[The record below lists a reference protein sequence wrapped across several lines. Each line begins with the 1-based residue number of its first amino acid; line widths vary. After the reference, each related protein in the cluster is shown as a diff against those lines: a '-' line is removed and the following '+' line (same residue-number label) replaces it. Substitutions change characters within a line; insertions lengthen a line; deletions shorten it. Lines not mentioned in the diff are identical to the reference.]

1 MAGPFI
7 TRDFE
12 LFAQLESAWGTSPG
26 ALAGADAFKSRTKFP
41 FKRNKARYDRDN
53 DMDNGQRSVLTTQG
67 GRESG
72 GWSASLDVIPSG
84 VSATPTEPDVDP
96 FLEAHLGTKHKATAH
111 TTTTAGSV
119 GTDIILTGG
128 GVAASGIQ
136 VGDLIAVDVST
147 AVGYEVRQVVTTGV
161 GGADHIAV
169 DRAFTT
175 DPASGRTV
183 KVGTTY
189 RLSASALKSVHL
201 WGYLNG
207 DNFRHKMPGAI
218 VKELGIDIDFNGET
232 PVASMSLSGD
242 GQAIATHATARPT
255 PVTAGQPLLPS
266 QGKVFIGASGLL
278 SLTKAGIKSVSAL
291 ELRQSE
297 STSLFPTGVKGTA
310 NKARYNITQTLE
322 MLLMSGTI
330 EGYYDNAAAL
340 TAYDVIVQL
349 GITPGQIVAWRTPS
363 FIPDVDPGD
372 TGDEV
377 TLSLAGRCYGLTN
390 VDTEVSLAFL

>member
-1 MAGPFI
+1 MPGPFI

-12 LFAQLESAWGTSPG
+12 LFVQLESAWGTSPG
-26 ALAGADAFKSRTKFP
+26 ALAGADAFRSRTKFP
-41 FKRNKARYDRDN
+41 FKRNKGRYDRDN

-111 TTTTAGSV
+111 TTTAAGSV
-119 GTDIILTGG
+119 GVTLNLTPGG
-128 GVAASGIQ
+128 GAASGIQ
-136 VGDLIAVDVST
+136 TGDLIAVDVSA
-147 AVGYEVRQVVTTGV
+147 AVGYEVRQVTNIVTDVVT
-161 GGADHIAV
+161 V

-175 DPASGRTV
+175 DPAAARTV

-189 RLSASALKSVHL
+189 RLLASALKSLHL
-201 WGYLNG
+201 WGYLAG

-242 GQAIATHATARPT
+242 GQAIVTHATARPT

-278 SLTKAGIKSVSAL
+278 SLTKAGLKSVSAL

-297 STSLFPTGVKGTA
+297 SASLFPTGIKGTA

-322 MLLMSGTI
+322 LLLLSGTV

-372 TGDEV
+372 VGDEV
-377 TLSLAGRCYGLTN
+377 NLSLAGRCYALTN
-390 VDTEVSLAFL
+390 VDTEVSLAFI

>member
-1 MAGPFI
+1 MAGPFNP
-7 TRDFE
+7 RDFE

-53 DMDNGQRSVLTTQG
+53 DMDNGQRSVLETQG
-67 GRESG
+67 GREFGS
-72 GWSASLDVIPSG
+72 WNATLDVIPSG
-84 VSATPTEPDVDP
+84 VAGTPTEPDVDV

-111 TTTTAGSV
+111 TTTAAGSSGV
-119 GTDIILTGG
+119 TLNLTPGG
-128 GVAASGIQ
+128 GAASGIAT
-136 VGDLIAVDVST
+136 GDLIAVDVSA
-147 AVGYEVRQVVTTGV
+147 AVGYEVRQVTNIVTDTV
-161 GGADHIAV
+161 TV

-175 DPASGRTV
+175 DPAAARTV
-183 KVGTTY
+183 KTGTTY
-189 RLSASALKSVHL
+189 RLSATAFKSVHL

-218 VKELGIDIDFNGET
+218 VKELGIDIDFNSET

-242 GQAIATHATARPT
+242 GQAIATHSTARPT

-278 SLTKAGIKSVSAL
+278 SLTKAGLKSMSAL

-310 NKARYNITQTLE
+310 NKSRYNVTQTLE
-322 MLLMSGTI
+322 MLLLTGVI
-330 EGYYDNAAAL
+330 EGYYDGAAAL
-340 TAYDVIVQL
+340 TAYDVIVQI
-349 GITPGQIVAWRTPS
+349 GITPGAIVAWRTPK
-363 FIPDVDPGD
+363 FIPDVEPGD
-372 TGDEV
+372 TGDDV
-377 TLSLAGRCYGLTN
+377 NLSLAGRCYALTTP
-390 VDTEVSLAFL
+390 DTEVSLAFL